1 MANTIQLASGAKEAD
16 IIKAL
21 GSLKQGGT
29 VILPPGETIAISTGL
44 SIDVSNRDITL
55 DLNGSTLVKAGNVTV
70 ITGIGGHDPAVSVKL
85 GLNGEGNSTLT
96 YGKLPSGLAVGS
108 WVKVVSDN
116 GLPGDLMDASQTKMG
131 QALEVLSINGNTVT
145 FKGGL
150 IDQDNYTTN
159 VRASTYQSGDLVIK
173 NGEVVGNQK
182 QTGWNTPLVQLRSV
196 VDAQIEHLDVRD
208 GVGRGINVVDSV
220 NAHIT
225 DVSVKNLIDGGSA
238 ALGIGVSSLS
248 STGTTVKGYYA
259 ENVLHAA
266 DNNGIGVAANS
277 AYIAQY
283 GGDIG
288 MSVSDAVA
296 YDTRNFAFSW
306 HSEGVQG
313 SFENVMA
320 FNSFGFLQ
328 ARGVGGT
335 VTDSGGAGN
344 QRGIMLYEYGD
355 NDSRDITIDGITL
368 KESVSYSIYSSNDP
382 VNNKISNS
390 YFDASGPGNLAK
402 VSAVSVADSIF
413 AKTSASGDET
423 IIGSE
428 RADKL
433 LGGKGV
439 DVISGGAGDDYIWG
453 GLGADRLTGGAGR
466 DRFAFHS
473 SSEIGDVIAD
483 FEAGGAGDVIDLSV
497 IAAKYYW
504 KDGDPIANG
513 YVRFVQK
520 GADVQVQVD
529 AARSGQFVTFATL
542 LNTDGKQLTEAN
554 VRLSLSAD
562 TSLVAVAPAPAPEPE
577 AAPQPQPVIIGGEGD
592 DVLQAGLG
600 TFHMAGLGGND
611 RLTAGDADTLLE
623 GGAGNDTLIGGAGN
637 DVLDGGAGDDIMAG
651 GHGDDLYGVDS
662 AGDVVNESAGGGF
675 DTIVT
680 GVQLNGPLAA
690 NVEALTLTGSGDLS
704 GTGNELDNVIT
715 GNAGN
720 NMLSGG
726 AGNDTL
732 IGGGGHDIL
741 DGGMGDDRLIGG
753 EGDDV
758 YHVDSAGDVV
768 TEQAGAGFDTIVTGV
783 QLTGPLA
790 ANVEALTLTGS
801 DNLSAIGNELD
812 NVITGNAG
820 NNTLSGGEGNDTL
833 IGGAGNDTL
842 DGGAGSD
849 VMLGGSGDD
858 VYHVDSAADVVGEET
873 DNGFDTIIAG
883 VQLTGPL
890 AANIEALTLT
900 GAENLSGTGNE
911 LDNVI
916 TGNAGNNLLS
926 GGAGNDTLFGGAGND
941 ILDGGTGNDAMS
953 GGEGDDIYYVD
964 AAGDVTTEN
973 ADQGFDTIITGIQ
986 LTGALAAN
994 IEALTLTGSG
1004 NLSATGNDLDNVITG
1019 NDGANTLYGGAGND
1033 RLDGGLGNDTLYGGD
1048 GNDTLI
1054 GGAGNDTLDGGAGN
1068 DILIGG
1074 DGNDRLVGGD
1084 GDDVMDGGA
1093 GADTFIG
1100 NLGYDTVTYASSD
1113 TSVTADLTS
1122 SANNAGGAYGDLFS
1136 SVENLTGSAFDDT
1149 LVGGASGNVLDGG
1162 AGNDRLY
1169 GLAGNDTMYGGSGAD
1184 WLEGGAGKD
1193 ILTGGEGHDV
1203 FYLASIADAGD
1214 TITDFHPGEDK
1225 IALSAS
1231 GFGLASL
1238 ADLAFVSGA
1247 GAAAGTGQST
1257 LIYNTNSGQLF
1268 WDADGNG
1275 TQKAQLLVTLT
1286 DAPQLTQNDIVLA

>member
-1 MANTIQLASGAKEAD
+1 
-16 IIKAL
+16 
-21 GSLKQGGT
+21 
-29 VILPPGETIAISTGL
+29 
-44 SIDVSNRDITL
+44 
-55 DLNGSTLVKAGNVTV
+55 
-70 ITGIGGHDPAVSVKL
+70 
-85 GLNGEGNSTLT
+85 
-96 YGKLPSGLAVGS
+96 
-108 WVKVVSDN
+108 
-116 GLPGDLMDASQTKMG
+116 
-131 QALEVLSINGNTVT
+131 
-145 FKGGL
+145 
-150 IDQDNYTTN
+150 
-159 VRASTYQSGDLVIK
+159 
-173 NGEVVGNQK
+173 
-182 QTGWNTPLVQLRSV
+182 
-196 VDAQIEHLDVRD
+196 
-208 GVGRGINVVDSV
+208 
-220 NAHIT
+220 
-225 DVSVKNLIDGGSA
+225 
-238 ALGIGVSSLS
+238 
-248 STGTTVKGYYA
+248 
-259 ENVLHAA
+259 
-266 DNNGIGVAANS
+266 
-277 AYIAQY
+277 
-283 GGDIG
+283 
-288 MSVSDAVA
+288 
-296 YDTRNFAFSW
+296 
-306 HSEGVQG
+306 
-313 SFENVMA
+313 
-320 FNSFGFLQ
+320 
-328 ARGVGGT
+328 
-335 VTDSGGAGN
+335 
-344 QRGIMLYEYGD
+344 
-355 NDSRDITIDGITL
+355 
-368 KESVSYSIYSSNDP
+368 
-382 VNNKISNS
+382 
-390 YFDASGPGNLAK
+390 
-402 VSAVSVADSIF
+402 
-413 AKTSASGDET
+413 
-423 IIGSE
+423 
-428 RADKL
+428 
-433 LGGKGV
+433 
-439 DVISGGAGDDYIWG
+439 
-453 GLGADRLTGGAGR
+453 
-466 DRFAFHS
+466 
-473 SSEIGDVIAD
+473 VIAD

-1169 GLAGNDTMYGGSGAD
+1169 GRAGNDTMYGGSGAD